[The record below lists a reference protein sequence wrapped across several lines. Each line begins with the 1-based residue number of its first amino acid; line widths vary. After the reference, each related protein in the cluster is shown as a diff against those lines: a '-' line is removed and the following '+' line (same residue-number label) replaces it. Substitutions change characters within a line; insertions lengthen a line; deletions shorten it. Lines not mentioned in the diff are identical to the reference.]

1 MAPDDTQ
8 IGEGVQYHSIQ
19 KGEDPLNAAF
29 YLQSN
34 LLSFILVSLV
44 ETVLEI
50 YRYGLVQ
57 RMRIELESKCL
68 NNISFN
74 ANKILEGV
82 FIMSGFF

>member
-8 IGEGVQYHSIQ
+8 IGEGVQHHSIQ

-29 YLQSN
+29 YLQPH
-34 LLSFILVSLV
+34 LLSVIPASLV

-50 YRYGLVQ
+50 YRYSLVQ
-57 RMRIELESKCL
+57 RMRIELESKSF
-68 NNISFN
+68 NYISFS